1 MINKIKLK
9 INNLT
14 PQKLKLITEKIGKV
28 VGIIFVVVFIAQL
41 GLMIWSGSKP
51 IVLQNFKKSITQKDI
66 RNVTIADSYKINNKT
81 YYVITFTNKDGE
93 LYSSKYG
100 YNNVIP
106 HTSSIS
112 DTQVVTND
120 ANANNSIVQMQLINY
135 LKDKKDNFKLNSLKV
150 INNKTIR
157 INNKKYILN
166 IKNTQIQDII
176 INNKKIFLDKN
187 YSPLLSQQGQKQ
199 ILKKENF
206 SNSNII
212 FNGIAQNNGISI
224 IYFSYDSSQY
234 VISTHYDQTV
244 SMHKMDSK

>member
-1 MINKIKLK
+1 M
-9 INNLT
+9 
-14 PQKLKLITEKIGKV
+14 
-28 VGIIFVVVFIAQL
+28 
-41 GLMIWSGSKP
+41 
-51 IVLQNFKKSITQKDI
+51 
-66 RNVTIADSYKINNKT
+66 
-81 YYVITFTNKDGE
+81 
-93 LYSSKYG
+93 
-100 YNNVIP
+100 
-106 HTSSIS
+106 
-112 DTQVVTND
+112 
-120 ANANNSIVQMQLINY
+120 
-135 LKDKKDNFKLNSLKV
+135 KDKKDNFKLNSLKV
-150 INNKTIR
+150 INNKTIS